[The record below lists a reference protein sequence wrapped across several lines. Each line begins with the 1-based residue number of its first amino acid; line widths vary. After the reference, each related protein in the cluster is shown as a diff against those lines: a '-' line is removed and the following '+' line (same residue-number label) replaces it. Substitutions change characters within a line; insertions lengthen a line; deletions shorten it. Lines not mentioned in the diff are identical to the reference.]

1 MFNQIV
7 RAVSGSVERHR
18 IRAEL
23 LAADPERLAT
33 AVEAH
38 AAEAE
43 RTLARSAA
51 ATQDGVL
58 AGIAALAIDLRSAW
72 LLWARHPE
80 EGMGEA
86 AAAASERLCRVLDPH
101 GRSDL
106 RDAVRSEA
114 ASIEASS
121 LARLARMTAAGK
133 RANPWGND
141 SPQELDWALRR
152 GAVLVTTNPIMI
164 DAACRAAP
172 ERWDPVRDAI
182 VEDSAIEPAR
192 RAAELAL
199 RVVAGVACEL
209 RPIFEASDGAYGWVT
224 YQVDPRAAGDAA
236 SMIDEAG
243 YVHDRL
249 TGELDA
255 IPNVR
260 FKLPGTEAGLDAC
273 SALAARAIGLVITA
287 SCSVAQH
294 LAFAEVLE
302 RSAPMARTGPAGL
315 LVMMNGRL
323 DETVAAEL
331 AAAGDQHPESVAR
344 WASAAIT
351 RRSYALL
358 RGRGCRRSALLVASL
373 RGPWNIDTAITT
385 GPEPVYFSCFPDRAR
400 AYEAAPRSLAAGIED
415 RVGSDIL
422 DRLARSRSF
431 RLAFDPDAML
441 PARFAEHPTV
451 AATLKSFAA
460 ARDALDRYTV
470 SPPRI

>member
-1 MFNQIV
+1 MTK
-7 RAVSGSVERHR
+7 AERPR

-23 LAADPERLAT
+23 LAAAPERLVA

-38 AAEAE
+38 AAEAK
-43 RTLARSAA
+43 RTLARSSF
-51 ATQDGVL
+51 ATQDAIL

-72 LLWARHPE
+72 LLWARHP
-80 EGMGEA
+80 GDRMGEA
-86 AAAASERLCRVLDPH
+86 AAAASHHLCRLLDGN

-106 RDAVRSEA
+106 SDAVRSEA
-114 ASIEASS
+114 ASIQASN
-121 LARLARMTAAGK
+121 LARLAGMTTAGK

-141 SPQELDWALRR
+141 SPQDLDWALRR

-172 ERWDPVRDAI
+172 ERWDPVRDTI
-182 VEDSAIEPAR
+182 VEEPAIEPAR
-192 RAAELAL
+192 RSAELAL
-199 RVVAGVACEL
+199 RVVAGVAREL
-209 RPIFEASDGAYGWVT
+209 RQIFEASGGAYGWVT

-236 SMIDEAG
+236 SMIDEAT

-249 TGELDA
+249 SADLGPT
-255 IPNVR
+255 PNVR

-273 SALAARAIGLVITA
+273 AVLAARAIGLVITA

-302 RSAPMARTGPAGL
+302 RSTPEARTGPAGL

-331 AAAGDQHPESVAR
+331 EAAGDPDPESVAR
-344 WASAAIT
+344 CASTAIT
-351 RRSYALL
+351 CRSYALL
-358 RGRGCRRSALLVASL
+358 RERGCRRSALLVASM
-373 RGPWNIDTAITT
+373 RGPWNIDTAITA

-400 AYEAAPRSLAAGIED
+400 AYDAEPRPLRPRID
-415 RVGSDIL
+415 DQVGGDTL

-431 RLAFDPDAML
+431 RLAFEPDAMR
-441 PARFAEHPTV
+441 PAGFAGHPTV
-451 AATLKSFAA
+451 AATLTSFAA
-460 ARDALDRYTV
+460 ARDALDHYTM
-470 SPPRI
+470 SPPRV

>member
-72 LLWARHPE
+72 LLWARHP
-80 EGMGEA
+80 GDATGEA
-86 AAAASERLCRVLDPH
+86 AAAASHHLCRLLDGS

-106 RDAVRSEA
+106 SDAVRSEA
-114 ASIEASS
+114 AAIEASN
-121 LARLARMTAAGK
+121 LARLARLTAAGQ

-141 SPQELDWALRR
+141 SPQDLDWALRR

-172 ERWDPVRDAI
+172 ERWDAVRDTI
-182 VEDSAIEPAR
+182 VKDTAIELAR
-192 RAAELAL
+192 RSVELAL

-224 YQVDPRAAGDAA
+224 YQVDPRAAGDAV
-236 SMIDEAG
+236 SMIDEAR

-249 TGELDA
+249 SAELGA
-255 IPNVR
+255 TPNVR

-302 RSAPMARTGPAGL
+302 RSAPDAGTGPAGL

-331 AAAGDQHPESVAR
+331 AAAGDPDPDAVAR

-358 RGRGCRRSALLVASL
+358 RERGCRRSALLAASM
-373 RGPWNIDTAITT
+373 RGPWNIDTAITA
-385 GPEPVYFSCFPDRAR
+385 GPEPVYFSCFPNRAR
-400 AYEAAPRSLAAGIED
+400 AYDAEPRSLAAGIDD
-415 RVGSDIL
+415 RAASGVL

-431 RLAFDPDAML
+431 RLAFEPDAMR
-441 PARFAEHPTV
+441 PARFCDHPTV

-460 ARDALDRYTV
+460 ARDALDGYM
-470 SPPRI
+470 SPPRV

>member
-1 MFNQIV
+1 MTE
-7 RAVSGSVERHR
+7 AERHR

-23 LAADPERLAT
+23 LAAAPERVLA

-38 AAEAE
+38 AAEVE
-43 RTLARSAA
+43 RTLARSAP
-51 ATQDGVL
+51 ATRDAVL
-58 AGIAALAIDLRSAW
+58 AGVAALAIDLRSAW
-72 LLWARHPE
+72 LLWARHP
-80 EGMGEA
+80 GDGAGEA
-86 AAAASERLCRVLDPH
+86 AAAASEHLCRLLDGN
-101 GRSDL
+101 GRPDL
-106 RDAVRSEA
+106 SDAVRSEA
-114 ASIEASS
+114 ASIQASN
-121 LARLARMTAAGK
+121 LARLARLTAAGK

-172 ERWDPVRDAI
+172 ERWDPVRDTI
-182 VEDSAIEPAR
+182 VEDTGIEPGR
-192 RAAELAL
+192 RSVELAL
-199 RVVAGVACEL
+199 RVVAGVAREL
-209 RPIFEASDGAYGWVT
+209 RPIFAASGGAYGWVT

-236 SMIDEAG
+236 SMIDEAT
-243 YVHDRL
+243 YVHARL
-249 TGELDA
+249 SAELCVT
-255 IPNVR
+255 PNVR

-273 SALAARAIGLVITA
+273 AVLAARSIGLVITA

-302 RSAPMARTGPAGL
+302 RSASDARTGPAGL

-331 AAAGDQHPESVAR
+331 EAAGDPDPESVAR
-344 WASAAIT
+344 WASTAIT

-358 RGRGCRRSALLVASL
+358 RERGCRRSALLVASM
-373 RGPWNIDTAITT
+373 RGPWNIDTAITA

-400 AYEAAPRSLAAGIED
+400 AYDAEPRPLLTGIDD
-415 RVGSDIL
+415 RVGGDVL

-431 RLAFDPDAML
+431 RLAFEPEAMQ

-451 AATLKSFAA
+451 AATLTSFAA
-460 ARDALDRYTV
+460 ARDALDHYTR
-470 SPPRI
+470 SPPRV

>member
-1 MFNQIV
+1 MTE
-7 RAVSGSVERHR
+7 AERHR

-23 LAADPERLAT
+23 LAAEPGRVLT

-43 RTLARSAA
+43 RTLARSAS
-51 ATQDGVL
+51 ATQDAIL
-58 AGIAALAIDLRSAW
+58 AGVAALATDLRSEW
-72 LLWARHPE
+72 LLWARHPGD
-80 EGMGEA
+80 GMGEA
-86 AAAASERLCRVLDPH
+86 AAAASDHLCRLLDGN

-106 RDAVRSEA
+106 SDAVRSEA
-114 ASIEASS
+114 ASIQASN

-141 SPQELDWALRR
+141 SPHELGWALRR

-172 ERWDPVRDAI
+172 ERWEPVRDTI
-182 VEDSAIEPAR
+182 VKDTAIEPGR

-199 RVVAGVACEL
+199 RLVAEVAREL
-209 RPIFEASDGAYGWVT
+209 RPIFAASGGAYGWIT
-224 YQVDPRAAGDAA
+224 YQVDPRVAGDAA
-236 SMIDEAG
+236 LMIDEAT

-249 TGELDA
+249 SAELGA
-255 IPNVR
+255 TPNVR

-273 SALAARAIGLVITA
+273 AVLAARSIGLVITA

-302 RSAPMARTGPAGL
+302 RSTPEARTGPAGL

-331 AAAGDQHPESVAR
+331 EAAGDPDPESVAR
-344 WASAAIT
+344 CASAAIT

-358 RGRGCRRSALLVASL
+358 RERGCRRSALLVASM
-373 RGPWNIDTAITT
+373 RGPWNIDTAITA

-400 AYEAAPRSLAAGIED
+400 AYDAEPCPLLPGIDD
-415 RVGSDIL
+415 RVGSDVL

-431 RLAFDPDAML
+431 RLAFEPDAMQ
-441 PARFAEHPTV
+441 PARFAAQPTV
-451 AATLKSFAA
+451 AATLVSFAA
-460 ARDALDRYTV
+460 ARDALDHYTM
-470 SPPRI
+470 SPPRV

>member
-1 MFNQIV
+1 MTE
-7 RAVSGSVERHR
+7 AERHR

-23 LAADPERLAT
+23 LAAEPGRVLT

-43 RTLARSAA
+43 RTLARSAS
-51 ATQDGVL
+51 ATQDAIL
-58 AGIAALAIDLRSAW
+58 AGVAALATDLRSEW
-72 LLWARHPE
+72 LLWARHPGD
-80 EGMGEA
+80 GMGEA
-86 AAAASERLCRVLDPH
+86 AAAASDHLCRLLDGN

-106 RDAVRSEA
+106 SDAVRSEA
-114 ASIEASS
+114 ASIRASN

-141 SPQELDWALRR
+141 SPHELGWALRR

-172 ERWDPVRDAI
+172 ERWDPVRDSLTNDI
-182 VEDSAIEPAR
+182 GIDPAR
-192 RAAELAL
+192 RSAELAL
-199 RVVAGVACEL
+199 RVVAGVAHEL
-209 RPIFEASDGAYGWVT
+209 RQIFEASGGAYGWVT
-224 YQVDPRAAGDAA
+224 CQVDPRAAGDAA
-236 SMIDEAG
+236 SMIDEAT

-249 TGELDA
+249 SAELGPT
-255 IPNVR
+255 PNVR

-273 SALAARAIGLVITA
+273 SALATRTIGLVITA

-302 RSAPMARTGPAGL
+302 RSTPEARTGPAGL

-331 AAAGDQHPESVAR
+331 VAAGDPDPESVAR
-344 WASAAIT
+344 WASTAIT
-351 RRSYALL
+351 QRSYTLL
-358 RGRGCRRSALLVASL
+358 RDCGCRRSALLIASM
-373 RGPWNIDTAITT
+373 RGPWNIDTAITA

-400 AYEAAPRSLAAGIED
+400 AYDAEPRPLRPGID
-415 RVGSDIL
+415 GRVGGDTL

-431 RLAFDPDAML
+431 RLAFEPDAMR
-441 PARFAEHPTV
+441 PARFAGHPTV

-460 ARDALDRYTV
+460 ARDGLDRYTM
-470 SPPRI
+470 SPTRV

>member
-1 MFNQIV
+1 MIE
-7 RAVSGSVERHR
+7 AERHR

-23 LAADPERLAT
+23 LAAEPGRLVA

-43 RTLARSAA
+43 RTLARSAP
-51 ATQDGVL
+51 ATQDEVL

-72 LLWARHPE
+72 LLWARHP
-80 EGMGEA
+80 GDGTGEA
-86 AAAASERLCRVLDPH
+86 AAAASHRLCRLLDGN

-106 RDAVRSEA
+106 SDAVRSEA
-114 ASIEASS
+114 ASIQASN
-121 LARLARMTAAGK
+121 LARLARMTAGGK

-141 SPQELDWALRR
+141 APQELDWALRR

-164 DAACRAAP
+164 EAACRTAP
-172 ERWDPVRDAI
+172 ERWDPVRDTLAQ
-182 VEDSAIEPAR
+182 DTAIEPAR

-209 RPIFEASDGAYGWVT
+209 RPIFVASDGAYGWVT

-236 SMIDEAG
+236 SMIDEAA

-249 TGELDA
+249 SAELGA
-255 IPNVR
+255 TPNVR

-273 SALAARAIGLVITA
+273 AVLAARAIGLVITA
-287 SCSVAQH
+287 SCAVAQH

-302 RSAPMARTGPAGL
+302 RSAPDARTGPAGL

-331 AAAGDQHPESVAR
+331 AAAGDPDPEPVAR
-344 WASAAIT
+344 WASTAIT

-358 RGRGCRRSALLVASL
+358 RERGCRRSALLVASM
-373 RGPWNIDTAITT
+373 RGPWNIDTAITA
-385 GPEPVYFSCFPDRAR
+385 GPEPVCFSCFPDRAR
-400 AYEAAPRSLAAGIED
+400 AYDAQPRRLDAGID
-415 RVGSDIL
+415 GRVGSDVL

-431 RLAFDPDAML
+431 RLAFEPDAMQ
-441 PARFAEHPTV
+441 PGRFAEHPTV
-451 AATLKSFAA
+451 AATLTSFAA
-460 ARDALDRYTV
+460 ARDAIDRYTM
-470 SPPRI
+470 SPPRV